1 MTPAVELRALT
12 KSFANVRAVD
22 GLDLTITPGE
32 IVAVLGPNGAG
43 KSTTTELILGLIRP
57 DAGQVRVFGME
68 PTAAVGAGRVGA
80 MLQAGALLYG
90 ATVGEVLRLM
100 RGLHLH
106 PLPLAEVIERAQL
119 GSFLRTRTQKLSG
132 GQAQRLRYAL
142 AILPDPDLLI
152 LDEPTVAMDV
162 ELRRGFWVSM
172 RDFIA
177 GGRTVLFATHY
188 LDEADTEAN
197 RIVVLNDGRLAADGR
212 ADQIKDR
219 VAGRVITLAGDRLD
233 PAAVG
238 GLAGVGKVEALGARL
253 HLHSTDSDA
262 TLRALLTAFPS
273 AHDIEVTPTRLEDAF
288 LALTATEV

>member
-1 MTPAVELRALT
+1 MTPAVELRAVT
-12 KSFANVRAVD
+12 KSFADVRAVD

-32 IVAVLGPNGAG
+32 IVAVLGSNGAG
-43 KSTTTELILGLIRP
+43 KSTTTELILGLTRP
-57 DAGQVRVFGME
+57 DAGEVRVFGME
-68 PTAAVGAGRVGA
+68 PTAAVQAGRVGA

-90 ATVGEVLRLM
+90 ATVSEVLKLM
-100 RGLHLH
+100 RGLHRH
-106 PLPLAEVIERAQL
+106 PLPLADVIERAQV
-119 GSFLRTRTQKLSG
+119 GNFLSTRTEKLSG

-142 AILPDPDLLI
+142 AIMPDPDLLI

-162 ELRRGFWVSM
+162 ELRLAFWVSM

-197 RIVVLNDGRLAADGR
+197 RIVVLNDGRLVADGR
-212 ADQIKDR
+212 ADQIKQR
-219 VAGRVITLAGDRLD
+219 VSGRVVTLAGDRLD
-233 PAAVG
+233 PSAVM
-238 GLAGVGKVEALGARL
+238 GLAGVGRVEASGARL
-253 HLHSTDSDA
+253 HLHSADSDA
-262 TLRALLTAFPS
+262 TLRALLAAFPS

>member
-1 MTPAVELRALT
+1 VLAGWARCCRPGLRGNGRRGAEADAWTAPSPAA
-12 KSFANVRAVD
+12 
-22 GLDLTITPGE
+22 
-32 IVAVLGPNGAG
+32 AG
-43 KSTTTELILGLIRP
+43 GGDR
-57 DAGQVRVFGME
+57 
-68 PTAAVGAGRVGA
+68 
-80 MLQAGALLYG
+80 AGA
-90 ATVGEVLRLM
+90 AGELPP
-100 RGLHLH
+100 H
-106 PLPLAEVIERAQL
+106 PDPEAVR
-119 GSFLRTRTQKLSG
+119 
-132 GQAQRLRYAL
+132 GQAKRLQYAL

-219 VAGRVITLAGDRLD
+219 VAGRGITLAGDRLD

-238 GLAGVGKVEALGARL
+238 GLAGLGKVEAFGARL

-262 TLRALLTAFPS
+262 TLRALLAAFPS

>member
-1 MTPAVELRALT
+1 
-12 KSFANVRAVD
+12 
-22 GLDLTITPGE
+22 
-32 IVAVLGPNGAG
+32 
-43 KSTTTELILGLIRP
+43 
-57 DAGQVRVFGME
+57 
-68 PTAAVGAGRVGA
+68 
-80 MLQAGALLYG
+80 
-90 ATVGEVLRLM
+90 
-100 RGLHLH
+100 
-106 PLPLAEVIERAQL
+106 
-119 GSFLRTRTQKLSG
+119 
-132 GQAQRLRYAL
+132 
-142 AILPDPDLLI
+142 
-152 LDEPTVAMDV
+152 
-162 ELRRGFWVSM
+162 M

-262 TLRALLTAFPS
+262 TLRALLAAFPS